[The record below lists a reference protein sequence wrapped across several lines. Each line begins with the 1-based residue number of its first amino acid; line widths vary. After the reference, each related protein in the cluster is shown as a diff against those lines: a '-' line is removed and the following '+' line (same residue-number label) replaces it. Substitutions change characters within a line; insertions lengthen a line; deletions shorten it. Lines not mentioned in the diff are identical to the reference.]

1 MPSDRIIGRTYE
13 QAIIKRC
20 LENEEAQ
27 LIALYGR
34 RRVGKTFLIKEYF
47 NDQFDFVFTGMFEAS
62 RDVLLLQF
70 QKRIEAFYGK
80 PCKRL
85 HNWFDAFDMLS
96 EYLDTL
102 DKERIVVFLD
112 ELPWMDTPRSN
123 FLQAFTLGGM
133 SGVLVNNT

>member
-62 RDVLLLQF
+62 RDVLCCNFKKELKGFMENRVSDCTIGLTRSICYQNISTHLTRNALWYF
-70 QKRIEAFYGK
+70 LTNYLGWTRPEAISYKHSPF
-80 PCKRL
+80 
-85 HNWFDAFDMLS
+85 
-96 EYLDTL
+96 
-102 DKERIVVFLD
+102 
-112 ELPWMDTPRSN
+112 
-123 FLQAFTLGGM
+123 GGM

>member
-47 NDQFDFVFTGMFEAS
+47 NDQFDFVFTG
-62 RDVLLLQF
+62 
-70 QKRIEAFYGK
+70 I
-80 PCKRL
+80 
-85 HNWFDAFDMLS
+85 
-96 EYLDTL
+96 
-102 DKERIVVFLD
+102 
-112 ELPWMDTPRSN
+112 
-123 FLQAFTLGGM
+123 
-133 SGVLVNNT
+133 

>member
-70 QKRIEAFYGK
+70 QKK
-80 PCKRL
+80 
-85 HNWFDAFDMLS
+85 N
-96 EYLDTL
+96 
-102 DKERIVVFLD
+102 
-112 ELPWMDTPRSN
+112 
-123 FLQAFTLGGM
+123 
-133 SGVLVNNT
+133 